1 MRCLALTRQS
11 LPRNLAISGQQRTRR
26 SFSSV
31 GPANLAVYLGA
42 ALNTALAASKGYIGL
57 AMGSTALVAD
67 AANSI
72 GDVFCDVVVYY
83 SLNAARKGDLSP
95 LNFDCTTDTCSA
107 ISRCE

>member
-1 MRCLALTRQS
+1 MMRAVALSQQS
-11 LPRNLAISGQQRTRR
+11 LSRGLAIYGVQRARR
-26 SFSSV
+26 SFSSVV

-83 SLNAARKGDLSP
+83 SLNAARKGDL
-95 LNFDCTTDTCSA
+95 LLAATVTA
-107 ISRCE
+107 LQ